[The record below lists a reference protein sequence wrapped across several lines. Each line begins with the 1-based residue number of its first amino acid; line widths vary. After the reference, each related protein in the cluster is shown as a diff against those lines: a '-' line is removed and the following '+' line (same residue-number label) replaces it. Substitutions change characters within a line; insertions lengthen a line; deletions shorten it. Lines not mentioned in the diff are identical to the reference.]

1 MKMSKQVLFWSG
13 KPVEANN
20 MVGFK
25 FLPIPFEKGKIH
37 RLYTLFNFDD
47 ENSPPQLPFTPI
59 HRENAFIEDE
69 GHDWTQSDTHIRYF
83 SRIVENGVWLLA
95 ELK

>member
-1 MKMSKQVLFWSG
+1 MRRGGCQ
-13 KPVEANN
+13 
-20 MVGFK
+20 
-25 FLPIPFEKGKIH
+25 KGKIH

-47 ENSPPQLPFTPI
+47 ENSPPQLPFPPV

-69 GHDWTQSDTHIRYF
+69 GHDWTQ
-83 SRIVENGVWLLA
+83 WLLA